1 MFATTAHAGGSH
13 RSPADAQDTKLACSV
28 GRARWRALALPCF
41 ATRPLCIGAARSR
54 SGAVA
59 WAASDAPMA
68 AGVVTGGYGCRGR
81 RRDASGAKRVGG
93 RDGRR
98 RRRGRAG
105 ATAQHSTGCMS
116 QARCRRAGLNTEA
129 QAKRSF
135 SSSVH
140 MQTLGLARTPGFS
153 LIQHLGGKL
162 NPSAPAGRRRGVLK
176 LNTKERISRKKY
188 IAESLKPVKKKCGR
202 MQRTSP
208 VVAKNSA
215 QCPPSHHGLLMWQ
228 ALNNN

>member
-1 MFATTAHAGGSH
+1 MSLGKQTSNTEGRGDGRSTSKARNVSLVDEGKQGKEKTKHKDTQGQAEGTEQSRVHTPIMGIKPDRRTVQAQNRCKTNNNNHVHVSRPRQGMKKKKKKRKTSLRPPLFATTAHAGGSH

-105 ATAQHSTGCMS
+105 ATAQHST
-116 QARCRRAGLNTEA
+116 A
-129 QAKRSF
+129 QDA
-135 SSSVH
+135 
-140 MQTLGLARTPGFS
+140 
-153 LIQHLGGKL
+153 
-162 NPSAPAGRRRGVLK
+162 
-176 LNTKERISRKKY
+176 
-188 IAESLKPVKKKCGR
+188 
-202 MQRTSP
+202 
-208 VVAKNSA
+208 
-215 QCPPSHHGLLMWQ
+215 
-228 ALNNN
+228 